1 MQAFLILMSTMQLIV
16 CPWMTFSPLIL
27 SHSVAFF
34 NEFFVAMPIDRIDN
48 ARYSFERRLYD
59 VLVHVPNN
67 QFSAIESI
75 IHRLGSIAALFKSF
89 CCSFPIVHFWFIQ
102 NLAIGIMTSSYS
114 TRRPQEQGCGADN
127 NTFLS
132 LRDLAS
138 VLSADLSISVI
149 PQDKYEPKLPGRQE
163 NKFVTAHLKTEIDW

>member
-1 MQAFLILMSTMQLIV
+1 
-16 CPWMTFSPLIL
+16 MTSLA
-27 SHSVAFF
+27 SV
-34 NEFFVAMPIDRIDN
+34 N
-48 ARYSFERRLYD
+48 AHNVYHQFASR
-59 VLVHVPNN
+59 PNN
-67 QFSAIESI
+67 PFSAIESI

-114 TRRPQEQGCGADN
+114 TRRSQEQGCGADN

-163 NKFVTAHLKTEIDW
+163 NKFVTAHLKTEIGSGLMRQSTNTIEDDELSSTSSMKTSSTFYSMKFHGNTKQLKDYR